1 MGVDPL
7 EVLEKFVVG
16 WHRWKYGVAQVEIWW
31 DGTGGNMVWHRWKY
45 GGVVLYILVSLQSS
59 LDFGFWI
66 LDFDFGF
73 WILDFGL

>member
-7 EVLEKFVVG
+7 EELEKFVVG
-16 WHRWKYGVAQVEIWW
+16 WMAQAVIWC
-31 DGTGGNMVWHRWKY
+31 GTGGYMV

-66 LDFDFGF
+66 LDLDFGF